1 MLVEPAHDK
10 SGFIRL
16 PVDQFRI
23 VDSLEQEV
31 PESIHGLVHGG
42 AYANNRLC
50 PFACQALSSGIP
62 RRVQDVADQ
71 SIDAFRTRPAH
82 DRDGDSRQVVL
93 SDDSGP
99 QSVIHI
105 VADISDDIGDLAYLP
120 FESSHCLPALSE
132 NACPRLGVLHDA
144 LSRLKS
150 EVQPLAAVL
159 YQVDH
164 AQALLVVPEA
174 KGRYVVQNILSR
186 MSKGRVSQ
194 VMAQSY
200 GLCQVFVEI

>member
-50 PFACQALSSGIP
+50 PFACQALPPGIP

-71 SIDAFRTRPAH
+71 GIDAFRTGTAH
-82 DRDGDSRQVVL
+82 DRDSDTRQVVL
-93 SDDSGP
+93 SDDPGT
-99 QSVIHI
+99 QSVVDI
-105 VADISDDIGDLAYLP
+105 VADVSDDIGDLANLP
-120 FESSHCLPALSE
+120 FESSHCLPTLSE
-132 NACPRLGVLHDA
+132 DACPRLGVLHDA

-150 EVQPLAAVL
+150 EVQPLAVVL
-159 YQVDH
+159 YQVDY
-164 AQALLVVPEA
+164 AQALFVVPEA
-174 KGRYVVQNILSR
+174 KGRYLV
-186 MSKGRVSQ
+186 
-194 VMAQSY
+194 
-200 GLCQVFVEI
+200 